1 MMSKSSSSL
10 AKILDSQW
18 IEFDDNSSDE
28 KAAATEEVALNGDPD
43 DYDNN
48 VLKNKKVE
56 EQVLEFEF
64 WNLVVV
70 DVADIICDDTK
81 DIFDEVRSY
90 YYHGLVDKISAIN
103 HFDKYTSFSN
113 LSKVTWWKKWLTC
126 Y

>member
-1 MMSKSSSSL
+1 MLIIAHDNFKIEWLKKKWDFHKEQPLNERHFVPLTLGVSNTMMRKPTKMSKSSSSL

-56 EQVLEFEF
+56 EQVLEFE
-64 WNLVVV
+64 
-70 DVADIICDDTK
+70 T
-81 DIFDEVRSY
+81 
-90 YYHGLVDKISAIN
+90 
-103 HFDKYTSFSN
+103 
-113 LSKVTWWKKWLTC
+113 
-126 Y
+126 